1 MIGILNN
8 EALGLMAIQS
18 VLAITPR
25 LNVANSY
32 LIAPLMFDKK
42 IRGYLKRKTTKILSV
57 QEIVT
62 ANNEY
67 FIGFNEKFIDS
78 LIVSTNAIAMG
89 LELDLFNLD
98 DGDLIR
104 VVPNSFDIGGVSSK
118 VDDIIRA
125 SENVAKMLSESPV
138 SLYALLRIEV

>member
-8 EALGLMAIQS
+8 EALGLIAIQS
-18 VLAITPR
+18 VLAVKPR
-25 LNVANSY
+25 LNIANSY
-32 LIAPLMFDKK
+32 IIAPLLFDKK
-42 IRGYLKRKTTKILSV
+42 IRGYLKRKTTNVLSA

-62 ANNEY
+62 ARNDY

-89 LELDLFNLD
+89 LELKLFDLE
-98 DGDLIR
+98 GRYLIE
-104 VVPNSFDIGGVSSK
+104 VVPPSIEKGEAGRKVNDILL
-118 VDDIIRA
+118 A
-125 SENVAKMLSESPV
+125 SENVSKMLSEPPV

>member
-8 EALGLMAIQS
+8 EALGLIAIQS

-32 LIAPLMFDKK
+32 LIAPLLFDKK
-42 IRGYLKRKTTKILSV
+42 ICGYLKRKTTKILSV
-57 QEIVT
+57 QEMVT
-62 ANNEY
+62 ANNDH
-67 FIGFNEKFIDS
+67 FIGFNEKFTDS
-78 LIVSTNAIAMG
+78 LIVSTNSIAMG
-89 LELDLFNLD
+89 LELNLFSLE
-98 DGDLIR
+98 GGELIE
-104 VVPNSFDIGGVSSK
+104 VLPATFNIGSLGRK

-125 SENVAKMLSESPV
+125 SENVAKILSESPV

>member
-8 EALGLMAIQS
+8 EALGLIAIQS

-32 LIAPLMFDKK
+32 LIAPLVFDKK

-67 FIGFNEKFIDS
+67 FIGFNEKYIDS

-89 LELDLFNLD
+89 LELNLFDLE
-98 DGDLIR
+98 DGELIR
-104 VVPNSFDIGGVSSK
+104 VVPTSFDIGGLGSK

-125 SENVAKMLSESPV
+125 SENVAQILSEPPV